1 MDEAILKELNNRL
14 TTVIHNA
21 WALQRLGIRSFES
34 HHIKGTFNL
43 LSLYL
48 GVETTNPAR
57 LFFCS
62 SILAV
67 AGAPLPATILET
79 YTSEQSQAQCI
90 GYARSKL
97 ATENIVQA
105 AWIKTGMIARVLRL
119 GQTVGDTQHGLW
131 NTTEAILLMI
141 QSATT
146 IGALPALEE
155 TPSWMPVGEVARAV
169 LELSGLHSGSSP
181 SADPQSDISTV
192 HHVQNTCLFHWTHEL
207 LPALR
212 AAGLDFEAVP
222 QREWVRRLREGEQD
236 PKKNPTIKLLDFF
249 AEKYDNDKP
258 GRVGLVFMTEKS
270 GEKSEA
276 ARKGYDVVRSG
287 LMSKTIESWRGM
299 R

>member
-1 MDEAILKELNNRL
+1 
-14 TTVIHNA
+14 
-21 WALQRLGIRSFES
+21 
-34 HHIKGTFNL
+34 
-43 LSLYL
+43 
-48 GVETTNPAR
+48 
-57 LFFCS
+57 
-62 SILAV
+62 
-67 AGAPLPATILET
+67 
-79 YTSEQSQAQCI
+79 
-90 GYARSKL
+90 
-97 ATENIVQA
+97 
-105 AWIKTGMIARVLRL
+105 
-119 GQTVGDTQHGLW
+119 
-131 NTTEAILLMI
+131 
-141 QSATT
+141 
-146 IGALPALEE
+146 
-155 TPSWMPVGEVARAV
+155 MPVGEVVRAV

-192 HHVQNTCLFHWTHEL
+192 YRVQNTCLFHWTHEL

-270 GEKSEA
+270 GERSEA